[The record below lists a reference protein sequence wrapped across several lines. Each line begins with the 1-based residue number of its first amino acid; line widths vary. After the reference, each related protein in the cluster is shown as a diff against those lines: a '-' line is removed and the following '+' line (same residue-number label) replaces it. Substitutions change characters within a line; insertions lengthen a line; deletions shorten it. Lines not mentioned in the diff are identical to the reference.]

1 MINLEKHFRQEAH
14 YARGI
19 PVDKKVKA
27 INTLE
32 LAFVLDA
39 PLLQMLLQLYSFKDD
54 DNCFEMSYKEIAEA
68 LSISESKA
76 KRNVKNLLQTSYKEV
91 PLLEA
96 LTETGKS
103 NLYRITE
110 LKI

>member
-1 MINLEKHFRQEAH
+1 LLNLEKHFRQEAH
-14 YARGI
+14 FTGGI
-19 PVDKKVKA
+19 PIDKKVKV

-39 PLLQMLLQLYSFKDD
+39 PLLQMLLQLYSFKDG
-54 DNCFEMSYKEIAEA
+54 DNCIEMSYSEISKA

-76 KRNVKNLLQTSYKEV
+76 KRNIKSLLQTSYKDT

-96 LTETGKS
+96 LIDVFG
-103 NLYRITE
+103 N
-110 LKI
+110 